1 MKNKMER
8 WQQENYDKLRAAI
21 GIDVIENED
30 RTLRWL
36 AGWDYTTVGHLVSII
51 QRLKG

>member
-8 WQQENYDKLRAAI
+8 WEQENYDKLKAAV
-21 GIDVIENED
+21 GIDVTESED
-30 RTLRWL
+30 RTLQWL
-36 AGWDYTTVGHLVSII
+36 ARWDYATVTNLVSII